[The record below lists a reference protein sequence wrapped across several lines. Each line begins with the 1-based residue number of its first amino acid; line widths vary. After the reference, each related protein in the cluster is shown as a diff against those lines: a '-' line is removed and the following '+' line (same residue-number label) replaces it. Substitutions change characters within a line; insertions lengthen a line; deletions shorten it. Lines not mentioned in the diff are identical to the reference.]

1 MEWLARSGTEKRW
14 CSPVVGRTEKEHRE
28 VEMDREETPQRDILV
43 EKIMLPPMSVSP
55 DAPAR
60 EALKIMRD
68 NNVPGVPVVGPNG
81 KLEGFITDGHLLES
95 ALPQYMK
102 LMESMSFVPE
112 AADKWVH
119 YLTEAADKPVREVMS
134 RKVSQVEL
142 GRSELAVAHRM
153 VHDGVSSVVITR
165 NGEVVG
171 IVNRLDLYAAIEG
184 ID

>member
-1 MEWLARSGTEKRW
+1 VSG
-14 CSPVVGRTEKEHRE
+14 
-28 VEMDREETPQRDILV
+28 EEAPRRDIQV
-43 EKIMLPPMSVSP
+43 EKIMRPAVCVGP

-68 NNVPGVPVVGPNG
+68 NNVPGVPVVGADG
-81 KLEGFITDGHLLES
+81 KLEGFVTDGHLLES

-102 LMESMSFVPE
+102 LMDSLSFVPE
-112 AADKWVH
+112 SADNWVH
-119 YLTEAADKPVREVMS
+119 YLTEAADKPVREVMD
-134 RKVSQVEL
+134 RKVSQIEL
-142 GRSELAVAHRM
+142 GKSELAVAHRM

-165 NGEVVG
+165 DGEVVG

>member
-1 MEWLARSGTEKRW
+1 MS
-14 CSPVVGRTEKEHRE
+14 S
-28 VEMDREETPQRDILV
+28 EERPRRDIQV
-43 EKIMLPPMSVSP
+43 EKIMHPAVCVAP

-68 NNVPGVPVVGPNG
+68 NNVPGVPVVDANG
-81 KLEGFITDGHLLES
+81 KLEGFVTDGHLLES

-102 LMESMSFVPE
+102 LMDSLSFVPE
-112 AADKWVH
+112 SADKWVH

-134 RKVSQVEL
+134 REVSQIEL

-165 NGEVVG
+165 DGEVVG

-184 ID
+184 IE

>member
-1 MEWLARSGTEKRW
+1 MS
-14 CSPVVGRTEKEHRE
+14 S
-28 VEMDREETPQRDILV
+28 EETPRRDIQV
-43 EKIMLPPMSVSP
+43 EKIMRPAVSVSP
-55 DAPAR
+55 DTPAR

-68 NNVPGVPVVGPNG
+68 TNIPGVPVVGADG
-81 KLEGFITDGHLLES
+81 KLEGFVTDGHLLES

-102 LMESMSFVPE
+102 LMDSLSFVPE
-112 AADKWVH
+112 SADKWVH

-134 RKVSQVEL
+134 RDVSRIEL

-165 NGEVVG
+165 GDEVVG

>member
-1 MEWLARSGTEKRW
+1 MS
-14 CSPVVGRTEKEHRE
+14 S
-28 VEMDREETPQRDILV
+28 EETPRRDIEV
-43 EKIMLPPMSVSP
+43 EKIMRPAVCLGP

-68 NNVPGVPVVGPNG
+68 NNVPGVPVVGAEG
-81 KLEGFITDGHLLES
+81 KLEGFVTDGHLLES

-102 LMESMSFVPE
+102 LMDSLSFVPE
-112 AADKWVH
+112 SADNWVH

-134 RKVSQVEL
+134 REVSQVEL

-153 VHDGVSSVVITR
+153 VRDGVSSVVITR
-165 NGEVVG
+165 DGEVVG

>member
-1 MEWLARSGTEKRW
+1 
-14 CSPVVGRTEKEHRE
+14 
-28 VEMDREETPQRDILV
+28 V
-43 EKIMLPPMSVSP
+43 EKIMRPVVSVSP

-60 EALKIMRD
+60 EALKIMRET
-68 NNVPGVPVVGPNG
+68 NVPGVPVVDADGG
-81 KLEGFITDGHLLES
+81 LQGFVTDGHLLES

-102 LMESMSFVPE
+102 LMDSLSFVPE
-112 AADKWVH
+112 SADNWVH

-134 RKVSQVEL
+134 REVSQIEL

-153 VHDGVSSVVITR
+153 VHDGVSSVVITKD
-165 NGEVVG
+165 GKVAG